1 MRCRRGWLRIRP
13 QDLTPQGIARLSR
26 AVCRMDGLVALAHPA
41 AVGVGPPGLAVSPVS
56 VKELVTLLSGIA
68 RHPDAGCGQGVRLGD
83 LVGSLAI
90 RPSPMGASS
99 RGARVV
105 WPLKICTPFR
115 VTLCQPSRAAVMFTR
130 E

>member
-1 MRCRRGWLRIRP
+1 MRGRRGWLRIRP

-41 AVGVGPPGLAVSPVS
+41 AVGVGPPGMAVSPVS

-68 RHPDAGCGQGVRLGD
+68 RHPDAACGQGVRLGD

-90 RPSPMGASS
+90 RRRPPDGTERRSPA
-99 RGARVV
+99 
-105 WPLKICTPFR
+105 LDE
-115 VTLCQPSRAAVMFTR
+115 LLRAA
-130 E
+130 EGG

>member
-13 QDLTPQGIARLSR
+13 QDLTPQGVARLSR

-41 AVGVGPPGLAVSPVS
+41 AVGAGPPGMAVSPVS

-90 RPSPMGASS
+90 RRRPPDGTERRSP
-99 RGARVV
+99 V
-105 WPLKICTPFR
+105 LDE
-115 VTLCQPSRAAVMFTR
+115 LLRAADGG
-130 E
+130 